1 VHIVRD
7 PFAVYASTMNLWRKL
22 YRTQA
27 MQTPRYDGLE
37 ESVFELFNH
46 FHRRLAA
53 TRSLVPPDRFFELK
67 YEDLTKDPV
76 GELRRLYA
84 QLDLGDFENLRPN
97 LERYLA
103 ENERYERN
111 RWDLSDAQRAEIR
124 RHWGDVIRAY
134 GYE

>member
-1 VHIVRD
+1 
-7 PFAVYASTMNLWRKL
+7 M
-22 YRTQA
+22 
-27 MQTPRYDGLE
+27 
-37 ESVFELFNH
+37 FELFNH

-103 ENERYERN
+103 ENERDERN

>member
-1 VHIVRD
+1 
-7 PFAVYASTMNLWRKL
+7 
-22 YRTQA
+22 
-27 MQTPRYDGLE
+27 
-37 ESVFELFNH
+37 
-46 FHRRLAA
+46 
-53 TRSLVPPDRFFELK
+53 
-67 YEDLTKDPV
+67 
-76 GELRRLYA
+76 LYA

-111 RWDLSDAQRAEIR
+111 RWDLSDAQRSEIR